1 MAQVYFTKEHEWIAV
16 AGPEATVGI
25 TAYAQEHL
33 GDLVYV
39 EPPAVGKKLA
49 QGKEAGVVESVKA
62 ASDVFAPASG
72 EVTATNKSVVDTPA
86 IVNESA
92 EEKGW
97 LYKMKLSDPG
107 ELKSLMDRAAYDAYC
122 ATLG

>member
-1 MAQVYFTKEHEWIAV
+1 MAELYFTKEHQWIAV
-16 AGPEATVGI
+16 AGGEATVGI

-39 EPPAVGKKLA
+39 EPPEVGKNLA

-62 ASDVFAPASG
+62 ASDVFAPVSG
-72 EVTATNKSVVDTPA
+72 EVTAVNKAVVDQPGL
-86 IVNESA
+86 VNESP

-97 LYKMKLSDPG
+97 IYKLKLADAG
-107 ELKSLMDRAAYDAYC
+107 ELKGLMDRAAYDKFC
-122 ATLG
+122 ATL

>member
-1 MAQVYFTKEHEWIAV
+1 MAEVYFTKEHEWIAV
-16 AGPEATVGI
+16 AGGEATVGI

-39 EPPAVGKKLA
+39 EPPQVGRTLA
-49 QGKEAGVVESVKA
+49 HGKEAAVVESVKA
-62 ASDVFAPASG
+62 ASDVYAPASG
-72 EVTATNKSVVDTPA
+72 EVTAINQAVVDQPGL
-86 IVNESA
+86 VNESP

-97 LYKMKLSDPG
+97 IYKLKLADPG
-107 ELKSLMDRAAYDAYC
+107 ELKGLMDRAAYEKFL